1 VGAERVRRTS
11 VRTWPLRLLLAA
23 LAGCGDGETPPA
35 GAARPAGTAGARP
48 PSIVVVTFDTL
59 RADRLGCYGYDRW
72 GTSISP
78 AVDSLAAQGV
88 VFETCWAPRGQ
99 TRPSLSSMISGKYPI
114 TTGLR
119 ENRLTLLETHRTA
132 FEYLQEAGYDVG
144 IFLANFDTDRLA
156 GRWAFRGASTAVS
169 GKRDDDPDSGVSERL
184 WDERTEQAAL
194 EWIGRLD
201 ASRPFALWVHFFDIH
216 DPYNPA
222 PGFDRYGHDDSVSD
236 ALRAPSE
243 SSGAAL
249 TDLLADFTLG
259 RRQPTP
265 QELARIHGLYDGG
278 VAATDARLGRLLD
291 ALSARGLRDGTT
303 IVFSADHGEEQYDHQ
318 RYFFH
323 DSSVYP
329 GTLHIPL
336 IVAGPGVPAGERRAA
351 QVQNLDVA
359 ATLLDIAGLPTPTDM
374 EGRSLLPLA
383 RGTTT
388 EPTRP
393 FAFIEIQ
400 DFLYAV
406 TDGRWMYVHNQR
418 HAQLRKA
425 PFMGTGKVFAMGCF
439 EGYDLRADPLA
450 QHDLLAGLDP
460 ATLGADAAL
469 PDSLRPLRAALQH
482 WLADPRHERAMSWPG
497 LGPEALPE
505 LLQLGYV
512 GGDAERQDV
521 LFRED
526 CAPHR

>member
-1 VGAERVRRTS
+1 MQGGGAGGPR
-11 VRTWPLRLLLAA
+11 
-23 LAGCGDGETPPA
+23 
-35 GAARPAGTAGARP
+35 
-48 PSIVVVTFDTL
+48 PSIVLVTFDTL

-78 AVDSLAAQGV
+78 TVDALAAQGV

-119 ENRLTLLETHRTA
+119 ENRLTLLESHRTA

-144 IFLANFDTDRLA
+144 IFLANFDTDRPA
-156 GRWAFRGASTAVS
+156 GRWAYRGAATAFS
-169 GKRDDDPDSGVSERL
+169 GKRDDDPDSAAAERL
-184 WDERTEQAAL
+184 WDERTEAAAL
-194 EWIGRLD
+194 QWIGRLD
-201 ASRPFALWVHFFDIH
+201 ATRPFALWVHFFDIH

-222 PGFDRYGHDDSVSD
+222 PGFDLYGHDDSVSP
-236 ALRAPSE
+236 ALLAPDDT
-243 SSGAAL
+243 SGAAL
-249 TDLLADFTLG
+249 TELLADITLG
-259 RRQPTP
+259 RHDPTP

-278 VAATDARLGRLLD
+278 VTATDARLARLLD
-291 ALSARGLRDGTT
+291 ALSARGLREGAT
-303 IVFSADHGEEQYDHQ
+303 ILFSADHGEEQSDHQ

-329 GTLHIPL
+329 GTLRIPL
-336 IVAGPGVPAGERRAA
+336 VMVGPGLPAGERRAA
-351 QVQNLDVA
+351 QVQILDVA
-359 ATLLDIAGLPTPTDM
+359 ATLLDLAGLPTPADM
-374 EGRSLLPLA
+374 EARSLLPLA
-383 RGTTT
+383 RGATS

-406 TDGRWMYVHNQR
+406 TDGRWMYVHNPR

-425 PFMGTGKVFAMGCF
+425 PFMGTGKLFAMRCF
-439 EGYDLRADPLA
+439 EGYDLQADPLA
-450 QHDLLAGLDP
+450 QHDLLAGLEP
-460 ATLGADAAL
+460 ATLGDDAAL
-469 PDSLRPLRAALQH
+469 PEPLRPLRAALQR
-482 WLADPRHERAMSWPG
+482 WLADPRHERTMSWPG

-521 LFRED
+521 LFGED
-526 CAPHR
+526 CAPRR